1 MHPFYGLRNF
11 DHLESLQDAMTR
23 PAIDISEQGDKYVL
37 DADLPGVS
45 KENIKI
51 WVGDSGRN
59 VTIEGKVVES
69 SNASDSTQQPAE
81 GGTSEG
87 EHTPHPIIFLNADCL
102 EVVPKSSDTQVVESA
117 STQLSTERQFTRN
130 MSFTR
135 TIRLPRPVDTND
147 ISAKMENGVLRILA
161 KKAEDKASTSIPIQ

>member
-1 MHPFYGLRNF
+1 MLQA
-11 DHLESLQDAMTR
+11 LLSSL
-23 PAIDISEQGDKYVL
+23 L
-37 DADLPGVS
+37 
-45 KENIKI
+45 
-51 WVGDSGRN
+51 
-59 VTIEGKVVES
+59 KVVHLKVRIV
-69 SNASDSTQQPAE
+69 D
-81 GGTSEG
+81 
-87 EHTPHPIIFLNADCL
+87 TPHPIMFLNAKCF

-135 TIRLPRPVDTND
+135 TIRLPQPVDTND

>member
-1 MHPFYGLRNF
+1 MSLSRQFFREMRPLFRMLEEPFGRSMHPLYSLRNF

-45 KENIKI
+45 KENIQI
-51 WVGDSGRN
+51 WVGDNGRN

-69 SNASDSTQQPAE
+69 SNAPGSAQQPAE

-87 EHTPHPIIFLNADCL
+87 EHH
-102 EVVPKSSDTQVVESA
+102 
-117 STQLSTERQFTRN
+117 
-130 MSFTR
+130 
-135 TIRLPRPVDTND
+135 
-147 ISAKMENGVLRILA
+147 
-161 KKAEDKASTSIPIQ
+161 